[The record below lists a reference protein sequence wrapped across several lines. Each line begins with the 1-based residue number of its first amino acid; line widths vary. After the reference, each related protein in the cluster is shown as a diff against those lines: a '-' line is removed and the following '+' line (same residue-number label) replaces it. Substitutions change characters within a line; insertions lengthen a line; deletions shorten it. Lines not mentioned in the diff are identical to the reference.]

1 MSAPIDALTQT
12 TDAQPLPVLGRDVT
26 VPLVTGGEVTYAA
39 LDYAASAPAL
49 QRVWDDVAAYAP
61 YYGSVHRGAGYLS
74 QLSTDL
80 FENSRRAVAE
90 FLGCREDDQV
100 VFTRSTTDSLNL
112 LAAVL
117 PAGCEVFVFETEH
130 HASLLPW
137 RDARVSYLNAPRTP
151 GEAVATLERALAARD
166 LKGPALVC
174 VTGASNVTGE
184 LWPVR
189 ELAAV
194 AHAHGAR
201 VVLDAAQLAPHHP
214 VDIAELDVDWV
225 AFSGHKLYAPFGSG
239 VLAGRADWLRDS
251 EPYLAGGG
259 ASRKVARRSDGGVD
273 VEWHTTAA
281 RHEAGS
287 PNVIG
292 VYAIASACKA
302 LTEAGFDRLVA
313 RERELVARVREGL
326 AEVPEVRVLSL
337 FGDDAPRVG
346 VISFV
351 VDGWNSSHFAAALSA
366 EYGIGVRDG
375 LFCAHPLVRT
385 LLGGDAGDPG
395 SAARLTPVPARGRST
410 RSGSASGPVRRTST
424 SSGSPGPSGN
434 SSGTAPAGTTA
445 PRTAV
450 ASPTAADARRSGVEA
465 DRERRFQ
472 VVLGVGT
479 ERHVRVRGLDARD
492 LADAARDDVRQV
504 VVPGDPHH
512 GDQIVGAGDGEDLAD
527 AFQRRDG
534 LGDLGDPVDAGLD
547 EHDRGDHG

>member
-1 MSAPIDALTQT
+1 MSTRPFAAAPSTVAAAAPADADACCASQDACACTAAV
-12 TDAQPLPVLGRDVT
+12 TDGAPLPVLGTDVR
-26 VPLVTGGEVTYAA
+26 VPLVTGGEVGYAA

-49 QRVWDDVAAYAP
+49 RRVWEDVAAYAP

-80 FENSRRAVAE
+80 FETSRADVAR
-90 FLGCREDDQV
+90 FLGCRPDDEV

-117 PAGCEVFVFETEH
+117 PAGTQVFVFETEH
-130 HASLLPW
+130 HAALLPW
-137 RDARVSYLNAPRTP
+137 QQREGVRVTYLDAPRTP
-151 GEAVATLERALAARD
+151 DAAVRTLERALADRELD
-166 LKGPALVC
+166 GGPALVC

-189 ELAAV
+189 ELADA

-201 VVLDAAQLAPHHP
+201 IVLDAAQLAPHHP
-214 VDIAELDVDWV
+214 VDVAELDVDWI

-239 VLAGRADWLRDS
+239 VLAGRTDWLREA

-259 ASRKVARRSDGGVD
+259 ASRTVARGADGEVA
-273 VEWHTTAA
+273 VEWHTSAA

-292 VYAIASACKA
+292 VYAIASACRA
-302 LTEAGFDRLVA
+302 LTEAGFDALVA
-313 RERELVARVREGL
+313 REQRLIATVRAGL
-326 AEVPEVRVLSL
+326 AEVPQVRVLSL

-385 LLGGDAGDPG
+385 LLDSEPNEPG
-395 SAARLTPVPARGRST
+395 ECGAPEGAPGERSLNAI
-410 RSGSASGPVRRTST
+410 RVSFG
-424 SSGSPGPSGN
+424 
-434 SSGTAPAGTTA
+434 AGT
-445 PRTAV
+445 P
-450 ASPTAADARRSGVEA
+450 
-465 DRERRFQ
+465 
-472 VVLGVGT
+472 
-479 ERHVRVRGLDARD
+479 
-492 LADAARDDVRQV
+492 
-504 VVPGDPHH
+504 
-512 GDQIVGAGDGEDLAD
+512 
-527 AFQRRDG
+527 
-534 LGDLGDPVDAGLD
+534 D
-547 EHDRGDHG
+547 EHVERFVRAVRELVQQGAQWNYRTENGRCVPDRGVAAQAH

>member
-1 MSAPIDALTQT
+1 MSAYPNTAETAVADTAA
-12 TDAQPLPVLGRDVT
+12 DPSHCAPLPVLGRDVT

-80 FENSRRAVAE
+80 FENSRVQVHE
-90 FLGCREDDQV
+90 FLDCREGDQV
-100 VFTRSTTDSLNL
+100 VFTRSTTDSLGL
-112 LAAVL
+112 LAAAL

-137 RDARVSYLNAPRTP
+137 RGARVTYLNAPRTP
-151 GEAVATLERALAARD
+151 DEAVRTLESALAARD
-166 LKGPALVC
+166 PHGPALVC

-189 ELAAV
+189 ELAAA

-201 VVLDAAQLAPHHP
+201 IVLDAAQLAPHHP
-214 VDIAELDVDWV
+214 VSVRELGVDWV

-239 VLAGRADWLRDS
+239 VLAGRADWLREA

-259 ASRKVARRSDGGVD
+259 ASRTVARRADGGVD

-292 VYAIASACKA
+292 VYSIASACKA
-302 LTEAGFDRLVA
+302 LTEAGFEALVA
-313 RERELVARVREGL
+313 REQHLIAKVRAGL

-385 LLGGDAGDPG
+385 LLGSDPQDVG
-395 SAARLTPVPARGRST
+395 ECGAPEAVPGERSLNAI
-410 RSGSASGPVRRTST
+410 RVSFG
-424 SSGSPGPSGN
+424 
-434 SSGTAPAGTTA
+434 AGT
-445 PRTAV
+445 PDEHVERFVRAV
-450 ASPTAADARRSGVEA
+450 
-465 DRERRFQ
+465 REL
-472 VVLGVGT
+472 V
-479 ERHVRVRGLDARD
+479 
-492 LADAARDDVRQV
+492 
-504 VVPGDPHH
+504 
-512 GDQIVGAGDGEDLAD
+512 
-527 AFQRRDG
+527 RDG
-534 LGDLGDPVDAGLD
+534 AQWKYRTEDGRCVP
-547 EHDRGDHG
+547 DRG

>member
-1 MSAPIDALTQT
+1 MSVSAVA
-12 TDAQPLPVLGRDVT
+12 TDPAVCAPLPVLGRDVR
-26 VPLVTGGEVTYAA
+26 VPLVTGGEVDYAA

-80 FENSRRAVAE
+80 FENSRRTIAE
-90 FLGCREDDQV
+90 FLGCRADEQV

-117 PAGCEVFVFETEH
+117 PQDTRVFVFETEH

-137 RDARVSYLNAPRTP
+137 EQRADVTVTYLNAPRTP
-151 GEAVATLERALAARD
+151 AQAVATLEQALADREPSPSSR
-166 LKGPALVC
+166 LRSSRGYPNGPALVC

-189 ELAAV
+189 ELAAA

-201 VVLDAAQLAPHHP
+201 IVLDAAQLAPHHP
-214 VDIAELDVDWV
+214 VDLAELDVDWI
-225 AFSGHKLYAPFGSG
+225 AFSGHKLYAPFGAG
-239 VLAGRADWLRDS
+239 VLAGRADWLRDA

-259 ASRKVARRSDGGVD
+259 ASRKVSRRTDGGVD

-292 VYAIASACKA
+292 AYAIASACKA
-302 LTEAGFDRLVA
+302 LTEAGFDTLVA
-313 RERELVARVREGL
+313 REQELITRVREGL

-346 VISFV
+346 VLSFV

-385 LLGGDAGDPG
+385 LLGSDPQDPG
-395 SAARLTPVPARGRST
+395 ECGAPEAA
-410 RSGSASGPVRRTST
+410 
-424 SSGSPGPSGN
+424 PGELSLNAIRVSFG
-434 SSGTAPAGTTA
+434 AGT
-445 PRTAV
+445 P
-450 ASPTAADARRSGVEA
+450 
-465 DRERRFQ
+465 
-472 VVLGVGT
+472 
-479 ERHVRVRGLDARD
+479 
-492 LADAARDDVRQV
+492 
-504 VVPGDPHH
+504 
-512 GDQIVGAGDGEDLAD
+512 
-527 AFQRRDG
+527 
-534 LGDLGDPVDAGLD
+534 D
-547 EHDRGDHG
+547 EHVDRFLRAVKELVADGARWNYRTVDGRCVAVV

>member
-1 MSAPIDALTQT
+1 MSVLTAAADQSLCAPLS
-12 TDAQPLPVLGRDVT
+12 VLGRDVT

-80 FENSRRAVAE
+80 FENSRETVAR
-90 FLGCREDDQV
+90 FLGCRPDDQV

-112 LAAVL
+112 LAAVV
-117 PAGCEVFVFETEH
+117 PADCQVFVYETEH

-137 RDARVSYLNAPRTP
+137 RDARVTYLNAPRTP
-151 GEAVATLERALAARD
+151 AQAVETLERALADRD
-166 LKGPALVC
+166 PYGPALVC

-184 LWPVR
+184 LWPVK
-189 ELAAV
+189 ELAAA

-201 VVLDAAQLAPHHP
+201 IVLDAAQLAPHHP
-214 VDIAELDVDWV
+214 VDITDLDVDWV

-239 VLAGRADWLRDS
+239 VLAGRADWLRDA

-259 ASRKVARRSDGGVD
+259 ASRKVARRADGGVD
-273 VEWHTTAA
+273 VEWHTTSA

-292 VYAIASACKA
+292 VYSIASACKA
-302 LTEAGFDRLVA
+302 LTEAGFDDLVA
-313 RERELVARVREGL
+313 REQHLVAAVRAGL
-326 AEVPEVRVLSL
+326 AEVPEVTVLSL

-351 VDGWNSSHFAAALSA
+351 VEGWNSSHFAAALSA

-385 LLGGDAGDPG
+385 LLGSDPQEVG
-395 SAARLTPVPARGRST
+395 ECGAPEAAPGERSLNAI
-410 RSGSASGPVRRTST
+410 RVSFG
-424 SSGSPGPSGN
+424 
-434 SSGTAPAGTTA
+434 AGT
-445 PRTAV
+445 P
-450 ASPTAADARRSGVEA
+450 
-465 DRERRFQ
+465 
-472 VVLGVGT
+472 
-479 ERHVRVRGLDARD
+479 
-492 LADAARDDVRQV
+492 
-504 VVPGDPHH
+504 
-512 GDQIVGAGDGEDLAD
+512 
-527 AFQRRDG
+527 
-534 LGDLGDPVDAGLD
+534 D
-547 EHDRGDHG
+547 EHIERFVRAVKELVGQGARWTYRTEGGRCVPDRG

>member
-1 MSAPIDALTQT
+1 MNTACATTAAAAPLA
-12 TDAQPLPVLGRDVT
+12 AQPLAAAPLAVLGRDVT
-26 VPLVTGGEVTYAA
+26 VPLVTGGEVSYAA

-80 FENSRRAVAE
+80 FEQSRVTVAE
-90 FLGCREDDQV
+90 FLDCRPGDQV

-117 PAGCEVFVFETEH
+117 PAGCQVFVFETEH

-137 RDARVSYLNAPRTP
+137 TNARVTYLNAPRTP
-151 GEAVATLERALAARD
+151 AEAVATLERALAGRD
-166 LKGPALVC
+166 PHGPALVC

-184 LWPVR
+184 LWPVK
-189 ELAAV
+189 ELAAA

-201 VVLDAAQLAPHHP
+201 IVLDAAQLAPHHP
-214 VDIAELDVDWV
+214 VSVRELDVDWV

-239 VLAGRADWLRDS
+239 VLAGRADWLQEA

-259 ASRKVARRSDGGVD
+259 ASRKVARREDGGVE

-292 VYAIASACKA
+292 VYSIASACRA
-302 LTEAGFDRLVA
+302 LTEAGFENLVE
-313 RERELVARVREGL
+313 RERHLIAKVREGL
-326 AEVPEVRVLSL
+326 AEVPAVRVLSL

-385 LLGGDAGDPG
+385 LLGSEPQAQGECGAPEAAPGERSLNAIRVSFGAG
-395 SAARLTPVPARGRST
+395 TPDEHVERFVRAVGELVADGAKWQYRTEEGRCVPA
-410 RSGSASGPVRRTST
+410 V
-424 SSGSPGPSGN
+424 
-434 SSGTAPAGTTA
+434 
-445 PRTAV
+445 
-450 ASPTAADARRSGVEA
+450 
-465 DRERRFQ
+465 
-472 VVLGVGT
+472 
-479 ERHVRVRGLDARD
+479 
-492 LADAARDDVRQV
+492 
-504 VVPGDPHH
+504 
-512 GDQIVGAGDGEDLAD
+512 
-527 AFQRRDG
+527 
-534 LGDLGDPVDAGLD
+534 
-547 EHDRGDHG
+547 

>member
-1 MSAPIDALTQT
+1 MSVFTAAADQSLCA
-12 TDAQPLPVLGRDVT
+12 PLPVLGEDVL
-26 VPLVTGGEVTYAA
+26 VPLVTGGEVGYAA

-49 QRVWDDVAAYAP
+49 KRVWDDVAAYAP

-80 FENSRRAVAE
+80 FESSRATVAE
-90 FLGCREDDQV
+90 FLGCRPEDQV

-112 LAAVL
+112 LAAAL
-117 PAGCEVFVFETEH
+117 PADCQVFVFETEH

-137 RDARVSYLNAPRTP
+137 RDARVTYLNAPRTP
-151 GEAVATLERALAARD
+151 AEAVATLEAALAGREPH
-166 LKGPALVC
+166 GPALVC

-189 ELAAV
+189 ELAAA

-201 VVLDAAQLAPHHP
+201 IVLDAAQLAPHHP
-214 VDIAELDVDWV
+214 VDITELDVDWV

-239 VLAGRADWLRDS
+239 VLAGRADWLREA

-259 ASRKVARRSDGGVD
+259 ASRKVARRTDGGVD

-292 VYAIASACKA
+292 VYSIASACKA

-313 RERELVARVREGL
+313 REQHLVGEVLTGL
-326 AEVPEVRVLSL
+326 AEVPEVKVLSL
-337 FGDDAPRVG
+337 FGDDTPRVG

-351 VDGWNSSHFAAALSA
+351 VEGWNSSHFAAALSA

-385 LLGGDAGDPG
+385 LLGSDPG
-395 SAARLTPVPARGRST
+395 EAGECGAPEAEPGERSLNAI
-410 RSGSASGPVRRTST
+410 RVSFG
-424 SSGSPGPSGN
+424 
-434 SSGTAPAGTTA
+434 AGT
-445 PRTAV
+445 P
-450 ASPTAADARRSGVEA
+450 
-465 DRERRFQ
+465 
-472 VVLGVGT
+472 
-479 ERHVRVRGLDARD
+479 
-492 LADAARDDVRQV
+492 
-504 VVPGDPHH
+504 
-512 GDQIVGAGDGEDLAD
+512 
-527 AFQRRDG
+527 
-534 LGDLGDPVDAGLD
+534 D
-547 EHDRGDHG
+547 EHVERFLRAVRELVSDGARWKYRTEDGRCVPDRGAAAQV

>member
-1 MSAPIDALTQT
+1 MSVSAVAVDASVCAPLA
-12 TDAQPLPVLGRDVT
+12 VLGRDVT

-80 FENSRRAVAE
+80 FENSRTTVAD
-90 FLGCREDDQV
+90 FLGCREGDQV

-112 LAAVL
+112 LAAAL

-137 RDARVSYLNAPRTP
+137 RDARVTYLDAPRTP
-151 GEAVATLERALAARD
+151 DEAVHTLERALADREPY
-166 LKGPALVC
+166 GPALVC

-184 LWPVR
+184 IWPVR
-189 ELAAV
+189 ELAAA

-201 VVLDAAQLAPHHP
+201 IVLDAAQLAPHHP
-214 VDIAELDVDWV
+214 VSIDELDVDWV

-239 VLAGRADWLRDS
+239 VLAGRSDWLRAA

-259 ASRKVARRSDGGVD
+259 ASRKVARRPKEAGGGVD
-273 VEWHTTAA
+273 VEWHDSAA

-292 VYAIASACKA
+292 VYSIASACKA
-302 LTEAGFDRLVA
+302 LTEAGFDELVA
-313 RERELVARVREGL
+313 REQYLIAKVREGL
-326 AEVPEVRVLSL
+326 AEVPQVRVLSL

-385 LLGGDAGDPG
+385 LLGGEPDEPG
-395 SAARLTPVPARGRST
+395 ECGAPEAA
-410 RSGSASGPVRRTST
+410 
-424 SSGSPGPSGN
+424 PGEKSLNAIRVSFG
-434 SSGTAPAGTTA
+434 AGT
-445 PRTAV
+445 P
-450 ASPTAADARRSGVEA
+450 
-465 DRERRFQ
+465 
-472 VVLGVGT
+472 
-479 ERHVRVRGLDARD
+479 
-492 LADAARDDVRQV
+492 
-504 VVPGDPHH
+504 
-512 GDQIVGAGDGEDLAD
+512 
-527 AFQRRDG
+527 
-534 LGDLGDPVDAGLD
+534 D
-547 EHDRGDHG
+547 EHVERFVRAVKELVADGARWNYRTEDGRCVPDTGAAA

>member
-1 MSAPIDALTQT
+1 MDFACLLREFVMSVPTAAL
-12 TDAQPLPVLGRDVT
+12 DSSVCAPLPVLGQNVT

-80 FENSRRAVAE
+80 FESSRRTVAE
-90 FLGCREDDQV
+90 FLGCRADDQV

-112 LAAVL
+112 LAAAI
-117 PAGCEVFVFETEH
+117 PADCQVFVYETEH

-137 RDARVSYLNAPRTP
+137 RDAQVTYLNAPRTP
-151 GEAVATLERALAARD
+151 AQAVETLERALADRD
-166 LKGPALVC
+166 PYGPALVC

-189 ELAAV
+189 ELAAA

-201 VVLDAAQLAPHHP
+201 IVLDAAQLAPHHP

-239 VLAGRADWLRDS
+239 VLAGRADWLQAA

-259 ASRKVARRSDGGVD
+259 ASRKVARRADGGVD
-273 VEWHTTAA
+273 VDWHTTAA

-292 VYAIASACKA
+292 VYSIASACKA
-302 LTEAGFDRLVA
+302 LTEAGFEGLVA
-313 RERELVARVREGL
+313 REQELVGRVREGL

-351 VDGWNSSHFAAALSA
+351 VRGWNSSHFAAALSA

-385 LLGGDAGDPG
+385 LLGSDPQDPG
-395 SAARLTPVPARGRST
+395 ECGAPEAEPGERSLNAI
-410 RSGSASGPVRRTST
+410 RVSFG
-424 SSGSPGPSGN
+424 
-434 SSGTAPAGTTA
+434 AGTPDEHIDRFLRA
-445 PRTAV
+445 VSELVREGARWNYRTEDGRCV
-450 ASPTAADARRSGVEA
+450 P
-465 DRERRFQ
+465 DRGE
-472 VVLGVGT
+472 
-479 ERHVRVRGLDARD
+479 
-492 LADAARDDVRQV
+492 AARD
-504 VVPGDPHH
+504 
-512 GDQIVGAGDGEDLAD
+512 
-527 AFQRRDG
+527 RDTF
-534 LGDLGDPVDAGLD
+534 
-547 EHDRGDHG
+547 

>member
-1 MSAPIDALTQT
+1 MSVLTAA
-12 TDAQPLPVLGRDVT
+12 TDQSICAPLPVLGKDVT

-80 FENSRRAVAE
+80 FESSRETVAE
-90 FLGCREDDQV
+90 FLGCRAGDQV

-112 LAAVL
+112 LAAAL
-117 PAGCEVFVFETEH
+117 PADCQVFVFETEH

-137 RDARVSYLNAPRTP
+137 RDARVTYLNAPRTP
-151 GEAVATLERALAARD
+151 ARAVETLERALAGRD
-166 LKGPALVC
+166 PHGPALVC

-184 LWPVR
+184 LWPVK
-189 ELAAV
+189 ELAAA

-201 VVLDAAQLAPHHP
+201 IVLDAAQLAPHHP

-239 VLAGRADWLRDS
+239 VLAGRSDWLTDA

-259 ASRKVARRSDGGVD
+259 ASRQVARRADGGVD

-292 VYAIASACKA
+292 VYSIASACKA
-302 LTEAGFDRLVA
+302 LTEAGFDSLVA
-313 RERELVARVREGL
+313 REQRLVAEVRAGL
-326 AEVPEVRVLSL
+326 AEVPAVKVLSL

-351 VDGWNSSHFAAALSA
+351 VEGWNSSHFAAALSA

-385 LLGGDAGDPG
+385 LLGSDPQAVGECGAPEAEPGQKSLNAIRVSFGAG
-395 SAARLTPVPARGRST
+395 TPDEHVERFLRAVKELVSEGAQWKYRTEGGRCVPDR
-410 RSGSASGPVRRTST
+410 
-424 SSGSPGPSGN
+424 
-434 SSGTAPAGTTA
+434 GTAT
-445 PRTAV
+445 
-450 ASPTAADARRSGVEA
+450 
-465 DRERRFQ
+465 Q
-472 VVLGVGT
+472 V
-479 ERHVRVRGLDARD
+479 
-492 LADAARDDVRQV
+492 
-504 VVPGDPHH
+504 
-512 GDQIVGAGDGEDLAD
+512 
-527 AFQRRDG
+527 
-534 LGDLGDPVDAGLD
+534 
-547 EHDRGDHG
+547 

>member
-1 MSAPIDALTQT
+1 MSVPTAALESSIC
-12 TDAQPLPVLGRDVT
+12 APLPVLGQNVT
-26 VPLVTGGEVTYAA
+26 VPLVTGGEVVYAA

-80 FENSRRAVAE
+80 FENSRRTVAE
-90 FLGCREDDQV
+90 FLGCRADDQV

-112 LAAVL
+112 LAAAI
-117 PAGCEVFVFETEH
+117 PADCQVFVYETEH

-137 RDARVSYLNAPRTP
+137 RDAQVTYLNAPRTP
-151 GEAVATLERALAARD
+151 AQAVESLERALADRD
-166 LKGPALVC
+166 PYGPALVC

-184 LWPVR
+184 LWPVK
-189 ELAAV
+189 ELAAA

-201 VVLDAAQLAPHHP
+201 IVLDAAQLAPHHP

-239 VLAGRADWLRDS
+239 VLAGRADWLQAA

-259 ASRKVARRSDGGVD
+259 ASRKVARRADGGVD
-273 VEWHTTAA
+273 VDWHTTAA

-292 VYAIASACKA
+292 VYSIASACKA
-302 LTEAGFDRLVA
+302 LTEAGFEGLVA
-313 RERELVARVREGL
+313 REQELVGRVREGL

-351 VDGWNSSHFAAALSA
+351 VRGWNSSHFAAALSA

-385 LLGGDAGDPG
+385 LLGSDPQDPG
-395 SAARLTPVPARGRST
+395 ECGAPEAEPGERSLNAIRVSFGAGTPDEHIDRFLRAVSELVREGARWNYRTEDGRCVPDRGAAAR
-410 RSGSASGPVRRTST
+410 
-424 SSGSPGPSGN
+424 
-434 SSGTAPAGTTA
+434 
-445 PRTAV
+445 
-450 ASPTAADARRSGVEA
+450 
-465 DRERRFQ
+465 
-472 VVLGVGT
+472 
-479 ERHVRVRGLDARD
+479 
-492 LADAARDDVRQV
+492 
-504 VVPGDPHH
+504 
-512 GDQIVGAGDGEDLAD
+512 I
-527 AFQRRDG
+527 
-534 LGDLGDPVDAGLD
+534 
-547 EHDRGDHG
+547 

>member
-1 MSAPIDALTQT
+1 MSVPTAALESSIC
-12 TDAQPLPVLGRDVT
+12 APLPVLGQNVT

-80 FENSRRAVAE
+80 FENSRRTVAE
-90 FLGCREDDQV
+90 FLGCRADDQV

-112 LAAVL
+112 LAAAI
-117 PAGCEVFVFETEH
+117 PADCQVFVYETEH

-137 RDARVSYLNAPRTP
+137 RDARVTYLNAPRTP
-151 GEAVATLERALAARD
+151 AQAVESLERALADRD
-166 LKGPALVC
+166 PYGPALVC

-184 LWPVR
+184 LWPVK
-189 ELAAV
+189 ELAAA

-201 VVLDAAQLAPHHP
+201 IVLDAAQLAPHHP

-239 VLAGRADWLRDS
+239 VLAGRADWLRAA

-259 ASRKVARRSDGGVD
+259 ASRKVARRADGGVD
-273 VEWHTTAA
+273 VDWHTTAA

-292 VYAIASACKA
+292 VYSIASACKA
-302 LTEAGFDRLVA
+302 LTEAGFEGLVA
-313 RERELVARVREGL
+313 REQELVGRVREGL
-326 AEVPEVRVLSL
+326 AEVPEVQVLSL

-351 VDGWNSSHFAAALSA
+351 VRGWNSSHFAAALSA

-385 LLGGDAGDPG
+385 LLGSDPQDPG
-395 SAARLTPVPARGRST
+395 ECGAPDAVPGERSLNAI
-410 RSGSASGPVRRTST
+410 RVSFG
-424 SSGSPGPSGN
+424 
-434 SSGTAPAGTTA
+434 AGT
-445 PRTAV
+445 P
-450 ASPTAADARRSGVEA
+450 
-465 DRERRFQ
+465 
-472 VVLGVGT
+472 
-479 ERHVRVRGLDARD
+479 
-492 LADAARDDVRQV
+492 
-504 VVPGDPHH
+504 
-512 GDQIVGAGDGEDLAD
+512 
-527 AFQRRDG
+527 
-534 LGDLGDPVDAGLD
+534 D
-547 EHDRGDHG
+547 EHIDRFLRAVSELVREGARWNYRTEDGRCVPDRGEAAQVPDTF

>member
-1 MSAPIDALTQT
+1 MSVSSAALNTSESAAAAASADA
-12 TDAQPLPVLGRDVT
+12 DCAPLPVLGKDVT

-80 FENSRRAVAE
+80 FENSRATVAE
-90 FLGCREDDQV
+90 FLGCRPGDQV
-100 VFTRSTTDSLNL
+100 IFTRSTTDSLNL
-112 LAAVL
+112 LAAVI
-117 PAGCEVFVFETEH
+117 PADCEVFVYETEH

-137 RDARVSYLNAPRTP
+137 RDAKVTYLNAPRTP
-151 GEAVATLERALAARD
+151 EQAVETLEHALADRD
-166 LKGPALVC
+166 PYGPALVC

-184 LWPVR
+184 LWPVK
-189 ELAAV
+189 ELAAA

-201 VVLDAAQLAPHHP
+201 IVLDAAQLAPHHP
-214 VDIAELDVDWV
+214 VDIAGLDVDWV

-239 VLAGRADWLRDS
+239 VLAGRADWLQDS

-259 ASRKVARRSDGGVD
+259 ASKKVARRADGGVD

-292 VYAIASACKA
+292 VYSIASACKA
-302 LTEAGFDRLVA
+302 LTEAGFDKLVA
-313 RERELVARVREGL
+313 REQRLVARVRAGL
-326 AEVPEVRVLSL
+326 AEVPQVKVLSL

-351 VDGWNSSHFAAALSA
+351 VEGWNSSHFAAALSA

-385 LLGGDAGDPG
+385 LLGSDPQDPG
-395 SAARLTPVPARGRST
+395 ECGAPEAEPGERSLNAIRVSFGAGTPDEHVDRFVRAVSELVSEGAQWKYRTEGGRCVPDR
-410 RSGSASGPVRRTST
+410 
-424 SSGSPGPSGN
+424 
-434 SSGTAPAGTTA
+434 GTA
-445 PRTAV
+445 
-450 ASPTAADARRSGVEA
+450 
-465 DRERRFQ
+465 
-472 VVLGVGT
+472 
-479 ERHVRVRGLDARD
+479 
-492 LADAARDDVRQV
+492 
-504 VVPGDPHH
+504 
-512 GDQIVGAGDGEDLAD
+512 QI
-527 AFQRRDG
+527 
-534 LGDLGDPVDAGLD
+534 
-547 EHDRGDHG
+547 

>member
-1 MSAPIDALTQT
+1 MSVRPETTLATADSADADPACT
-12 TDAQPLPVLGRDVT
+12 AVAPLPVLGRDVC
-26 VPLVTGGEVTYAA
+26 VPLVTGGEVGYAA

-80 FENSRRAVAE
+80 FENSRQTVAE
-90 FLGCREDDQV
+90 FLGCRETDQV

-112 LAAVL
+112 LAGVL
-117 PAGCEVFVFETEH
+117 PAHTRVFVFETEH

-137 RDARVSYLNAPRTP
+137 EQRADVEVTYLNAPRTP
-151 GEAVATLERALAARD
+151 QQAVDTLEKALAEREPY
-166 LKGPALVC
+166 GPALVC

-189 ELAAV
+189 ELAAA

-201 VVLDAAQLAPHHP
+201 IVLDAAQLAPHHP
-214 VDIAELDVDWV
+214 VDIADLDVDWV

-239 VLAGRADWLRDS
+239 VLAGRADWLQDA

-259 ASRKVARRSDGGVD
+259 ASRKVARREDGGVQ

-292 VYAIASACKA
+292 VYSIASACKA
-302 LTEAGFDRLVA
+302 LTEAGFDNLVA
-313 RERELVARVREGL
+313 REQELIAKVRAGL
-326 AEVPEVRVLSL
+326 VEVPEVKVLSL

-346 VISFV
+346 VLSFV
-351 VDGWNSSHFAAALSA
+351 VEGWNSSHFAAALSA

-385 LLGGDAGDPG
+385 LLGSDPQDPG
-395 SAARLTPVPARGRST
+395 ECGAPDARPGERSLNAIRVSFGAGTPDEHVERFVTAVT
-410 RSGSASGPVRRTST
+410 ELVRSGAKWSYRTEE
-424 SSGSPGPSGN
+424 G
-434 SSGTAPAGTTA
+434 
-445 PRTAV
+445 RC
-450 ASPTAADARRSGVEA
+450 
-465 DRERRFQ
+465 
-472 VVLGVGT
+472 
-479 ERHVRVRGLDARD
+479 
-492 LADAARDDVRQV
+492 
-504 VVPGDPHH
+504 VP
-512 GDQIVGAGDGEDLAD
+512 
-527 AFQRRDG
+527 
-534 LGDLGDPVDAGLD
+534 
-547 EHDRGDHG
+547 DRG

>member
-1 MSAPIDALTQT
+1 MSVSAVA
-12 TDAQPLPVLGRDVT
+12 TDAAVCAPLPVLGRDVT
-26 VPLVTGGEVTYAA
+26 VPLVTGGEVSYAA

-80 FENSRRAVAE
+80 FENSRVAVAE

-112 LAAVL
+112 LAAAL
-117 PAGCEVFVFETEH
+117 PADCQVFVFETEH

-137 RDARVSYLNAPRTP
+137 RDARVTYLNAPRTP
-151 GEAVATLERALAARD
+151 DEAVQTLERALADRD
-166 LKGPALVC
+166 PYGPALVC

-189 ELAAV
+189 ELAAA

-201 VVLDAAQLAPHHP
+201 IVLDAAQLAPHHP
-214 VDIAELDVDWV
+214 VSIGELDVDWV

-239 VLAGRADWLRDS
+239 VLAGRSDWLREA

-259 ASRKVARRSDGGVD
+259 ASRKVARRADGGVD
-273 VEWHTTAA
+273 VEWHDTAA

-292 VYAIASACKA
+292 VYSIAAACKA
-302 LTEAGFDRLVA
+302 LTEAGFDQLVA
-313 RERELVARVREGL
+313 REQYLIAKVREGL
-326 AEVPEVRVLSL
+326 AEVPAVRVLSL

-385 LLGGDAGDPG
+385 LLGSEPDEPGECGAPEAAPGEKSLNAIRVSFGAGTPDEHVERFVRAVKELVSDGARWNYRTEDGRCVPDT
-395 SAARLTPVPARGRST
+395 SAAV
-410 RSGSASGPVRRTST
+410 
-424 SSGSPGPSGN
+424 
-434 SSGTAPAGTTA
+434 
-445 PRTAV
+445 
-450 ASPTAADARRSGVEA
+450 
-465 DRERRFQ
+465 
-472 VVLGVGT
+472 
-479 ERHVRVRGLDARD
+479 
-492 LADAARDDVRQV
+492 
-504 VVPGDPHH
+504 
-512 GDQIVGAGDGEDLAD
+512 
-527 AFQRRDG
+527 
-534 LGDLGDPVDAGLD
+534 
-547 EHDRGDHG
+547 

>member
-1 MSAPIDALTQT
+1 MSVRPSALATASASASA
-12 TDAQPLPVLGRDVT
+12 DSSVAACEPLPVLGGDVL

-49 QRVWDDVAAYAP
+49 RRVWDDIAAYAP

-80 FENSRRAVAE
+80 FENSRKDVAA

-112 LAAVL
+112 LAAVA
-117 PAGCEVFVFETEH
+117 PRGTEVFVFETEH

-137 RDARVSYLNAPRTP
+137 EQRADLTVRYLSAPRSP
-151 GEAVATLERALAARD
+151 RQAVETLERALAGRAG
-166 LKGPALVC
+166 GPALVC

-189 ELAAV
+189 ELAAA

-201 VVLDAAQLAPHHP
+201 IVLDAAQLAPHHP
-214 VDIAELDVDWV
+214 VDIAEADVDWV
-225 AFSGHKLYAPFGSG
+225 AFSGHKLYAPFGAG
-239 VLAGRADWLRDS
+239 VLAGRADWLR
-251 EPYLAGGG
+251 EARPYLAGGG
-259 ASRKVARRSDGGVD
+259 ASRKVARRDDGGVD

-302 LTEAGFDRLVA
+302 LTEAGFEGLVA
-313 RERELVARVREGL
+313 RERQLIEKVRAGL

-346 VISFV
+346 VLSFV
-351 VDGWNSSHFAAALSA
+351 VEGWNSSHFAAALSA

-385 LLGGDAGDPG
+385 LLDSEPDEPG
-395 SAARLTPVPARGRST
+395 ECGAPEAA
-410 RSGSASGPVRRTST
+410 
-424 SSGSPGPSGN
+424 PGERALNAIRVSFG
-434 SSGTAPAGTTA
+434 AGT
-445 PRTAV
+445 P
-450 ASPTAADARRSGVEA
+450 DEHVE
-465 DRERRFQ
+465 RF
-472 VVLGVGT
+472 
-479 ERHVRVRGLDARD
+479 
-492 LADAARDDVRQV
+492 
-504 VVPGDPHH
+504 
-512 GDQIVGAGDGEDLAD
+512 VGAVKELV
-527 AFQRRDG
+527 RDG
-534 LGDLGDPVDAGLD
+534 ARWSYRTEDGRCVP
-547 EHDRGDHG
+547 DRG

>member
-1 MSAPIDALTQT
+1 MSVFTAASDQSVCS
-12 TDAQPLPVLGRDVT
+12 PLPVLGRDVT

-80 FENSRRAVAE
+80 FENARRTIAE
-90 FLGCREDDQV
+90 FLDCRPDDQV
-100 VFTRSTTDSLNL
+100 IFTRSTTDSLNL
-112 LAAVL
+112 LARAL
-117 PAGCEVFVFETEH
+117 PAGCQVFVFETEH

-137 RDARVSYLNAPRTP
+137 QDAQVTYLDAPRTP
-151 GEAVATLERALAARD
+151 EQAVATLERALADRTVSVEGGH
-166 LKGPALVC
+166 GPALVC

-189 ELAAV
+189 ELAAA

-201 VVLDAAQLAPHHP
+201 IVLDAAQLAPHHP
-214 VDIAELDVDWV
+214 VSVRDLDVDWV

-239 VLAGRADWLRDS
+239 VLAGRADWLRAA

-259 ASRKVARRSDGGVD
+259 ASRTVSRRQDGGVD
-273 VEWHTTAA
+273 VEWHESAA

-292 VYAIASACKA
+292 AYSIASACKA
-302 LTEAGFDRLVA
+302 LTEAGWDTLVA
-313 RERELVARVREGL
+313 RERHLIARVRAGL
-326 AEVPEVRVLSL
+326 AEVPQVKVLSL

-351 VDGWNSSHFAAALSA
+351 VEGWNSSHFAAALSA

-385 LLGGDAGDPG
+385 LLGTDPQTQGECGAPEAQPGEKSLNAIRVSFGAG
-395 SAARLTPVPARGRST
+395 TPDEHVDRFVTAVRELVTEGAKWTYRTEDGRCVPA
-410 RSGSASGPVRRTST
+410 V
-424 SSGSPGPSGN
+424 
-434 SSGTAPAGTTA
+434 
-445 PRTAV
+445 
-450 ASPTAADARRSGVEA
+450 
-465 DRERRFQ
+465 
-472 VVLGVGT
+472 
-479 ERHVRVRGLDARD
+479 
-492 LADAARDDVRQV
+492 
-504 VVPGDPHH
+504 
-512 GDQIVGAGDGEDLAD
+512 
-527 AFQRRDG
+527 
-534 LGDLGDPVDAGLD
+534 
-547 EHDRGDHG
+547 

>member
-1 MSAPIDALTQT
+1 MSVLTAASART
-12 TDAQPLPVLGRDVT
+12 ICAQLPVLGRYVT

-80 FENSRRAVAE
+80 FENARKTVTE
-90 FLGCREDDQV
+90 FLDCRDDDQL

-112 LAAVL
+112 LAAAL
-117 PAGCEVFVFETEH
+117 PAGCQVFVFETEH

-137 RDARVSYLNAPRTP
+137 QDARVTYLDAPRSP
-151 GEAVATLERALAARD
+151 RQAVETLEKALADRD
-166 LKGPALVC
+166 SRGPALVC

-189 ELAAV
+189 ELAAA

-201 VVLDAAQLAPHHP
+201 IVLDAAQLAPHHP
-214 VDIAELDVDWV
+214 VSVRDLDVDWV

-239 VLAGRADWLRDS
+239 VLAGRADWLQAAD
-251 EPYLAGGG
+251 PYLAGGG
-259 ASRKVARRSDGGVD
+259 ASRKVTRREDGGVD
-273 VEWHTTAA
+273 VEWHDSAA

-292 VYAIASACKA
+292 AYSIASACKA
-302 LTEAGFDRLVA
+302 LTEAGFDTLVA
-313 RERELVARVREGL
+313 REQHLIEKVRQGL

-351 VDGWNSSHFAAALSA
+351 VEGWNSSHFAAALSA

-385 LLGGDAGDPG
+385 LLGGDPQSQGECGAPEAAPGEKSLNAIRVSFGAG
-395 SAARLTPVPARGRST
+395 TPDEHVERFVNAVKELVADGAKWTYRTEDGRCVPA
-410 RSGSASGPVRRTST
+410 V
-424 SSGSPGPSGN
+424 
-434 SSGTAPAGTTA
+434 
-445 PRTAV
+445 
-450 ASPTAADARRSGVEA
+450 
-465 DRERRFQ
+465 
-472 VVLGVGT
+472 
-479 ERHVRVRGLDARD
+479 
-492 LADAARDDVRQV
+492 
-504 VVPGDPHH
+504 
-512 GDQIVGAGDGEDLAD
+512 
-527 AFQRRDG
+527 
-534 LGDLGDPVDAGLD
+534 
-547 EHDRGDHG
+547 

>member
-1 MSAPIDALTQT
+1 MSATAVTPVTTVTPVSATSADAP
-12 TDAQPLPVLGRDVT
+12 APAPLPVLGRDVT

-80 FENSRRAVAE
+80 FENARRTVGE
-90 FLGCREDDQV
+90 FLDCRADDQV

-112 LAAVL
+112 LAAAL

-137 RDARVSYLNAPRTP
+137 RDARVTYLDAPRTP
-151 GEAVATLERALAARD
+151 GDAVDTLERALAARD
-166 LKGPALVC
+166 PHAPALVC

-189 ELAAV
+189 ELAAA

-214 VDIAELDVDWV
+214 VSVQDLDVDWV

-239 VLAGRADWLRDS
+239 VLAGRADWLTAA

-259 ASRKVARRSDGGVD
+259 ASRRVTRRADGGVD
-273 VEWHTTAA
+273 VEWHEGAA

-292 VYAIASACKA
+292 AHAVASACKA
-302 LTEAGFDRLVA
+302 LTEAGWDTLVA
-313 RERELVARVREGL
+313 REIHLIDRVRAGL
-326 AEVPEVRVLSL
+326 ADVPEVRILSL
-337 FGDDAPRVG
+337 FGDAAPRVG
-346 VISFV
+346 VLSFV
-351 VDGWNSSHFAAALSA
+351 VEGWNSSHFAAALSA

-385 LLGGDAGDPG
+385 LLGGDPESQGECGAPEAAPGEKSLNAIRVSFGAG
-395 SAARLTPVPARGRST
+395 TPDEHVDRFVLAVRELVREGAKWEYRTRDGRCVPA
-410 RSGSASGPVRRTST
+410 V
-424 SSGSPGPSGN
+424 
-434 SSGTAPAGTTA
+434 
-445 PRTAV
+445 
-450 ASPTAADARRSGVEA
+450 
-465 DRERRFQ
+465 
-472 VVLGVGT
+472 
-479 ERHVRVRGLDARD
+479 
-492 LADAARDDVRQV
+492 
-504 VVPGDPHH
+504 
-512 GDQIVGAGDGEDLAD
+512 
-527 AFQRRDG
+527 
-534 LGDLGDPVDAGLD
+534 
-547 EHDRGDHG
+547 

>member
-1 MSAPIDALTQT
+1 MSVSTAASVQGVC
-12 TDAQPLPVLGRDVT
+12 APLPVLGADVT
-26 VPLVTGGEVTYAA
+26 VPLVTGGEVAYAA

-80 FENSRRAVAE
+80 FENARRTVAE

-112 LAAVL
+112 LAAAL
-117 PAGCEVFVFETEH
+117 PVGCEVFVFETEH

-137 RDARVSYLNAPRTP
+137 RDARVTYLDAPRTP
-151 GEAVATLERALAARD
+151 GEAVRTLEHALADREPH
-166 LKGPALVC
+166 GPALVC

-189 ELAAV
+189 ELAAA

-201 VVLDAAQLAPHHP
+201 IVLDAAQLAPHHP
-214 VDIAELDVDWV
+214 VNVRDLDVDWV
-225 AFSGHKLYAPFGSG
+225 AFSGHKLYAPFGTG
-239 VLAGRADWLRDS
+239 VLAGRADWLRAAG
-251 EPYLAGGG
+251 PYLAGGG
-259 ASRKVARRSDGGVD
+259 ASRSVTRREDGGVD
-273 VEWHTTAA
+273 VEWHDSAA

-292 VYAIASACKA
+292 AYAVASACKA
-302 LTEAGFDRLVA
+302 LTEAGFDSLVA
-313 RERELVARVREGL
+313 RERHLIEKVRTGL

-351 VDGWNSSHFAAALSA
+351 VEGWNSSHFAAALSA

-385 LLGGDAGDPG
+385 LLGGDPQTQGECGAPEAAPG
-395 SAARLTPVPARGRST
+395 EKSLNAIRVSFG
-410 RSGSASGPVRRTST
+410 
-424 SSGSPGPSGN
+424 
-434 SSGTAPAGTTA
+434 AGT
-445 PRTAV
+445 PDEHVERFVTAV
-450 ASPTAADARRSGVEA
+450 KELVTDGARWNYR
-465 DRERRFQ
+465 
-472 VVLGVGT
+472 T
-479 ERHVRVRGLDARD
+479 ENGRC
-492 LADAARDDVRQV
+492 
-504 VVPGDPHH
+504 VPDTS
-512 GDQIVGAGDGEDLAD
+512 A
-527 AFQRRDG
+527 
-534 LGDLGDPVDAGLD
+534 
-547 EHDRGDHG
+547 

>member
-1 MSAPIDALTQT
+1 MSARPAATASASASVSASSASADSSVA
-12 TDAQPLPVLGRDVT
+12 ACAPLPVLGSDVL

-49 QRVWDDVAAYAP
+49 RRVWDDIAAYAP

-80 FENSRRAVAE
+80 FENSRKDVAA

-112 LAAVL
+112 LAAVA
-117 PAGCEVFVFETEH
+117 PRGTEVFVFETEH

-137 RDARVSYLNAPRTP
+137 EQREDVTVRYLSAPRSP
-151 GEAVATLERALAARD
+151 RQAVETLEKALAGRAE
-166 LKGPALVC
+166 GPALVC

-189 ELAAV
+189 ELAAA

-201 VVLDAAQLAPHHP
+201 IVLDAAQLAPHHP
-214 VDIAELDVDWV
+214 VDIAEADVDWV
-225 AFSGHKLYAPFGSG
+225 AFSGHKLYAPFGAG
-239 VLAGRADWLRDS
+239 VLAGRADWLRAAR
-251 EPYLAGGG
+251 PYLAGGG
-259 ASRKVARRSDGGVD
+259 ASRKVTRRDDGGVD

-292 VYAIASACKA
+292 VYAIASACRA
-302 LTEAGFDRLVA
+302 LAEAGFEGLVA
-313 RERELVARVREGL
+313 RERELIEKVRAGL

-346 VISFV
+346 VLSFV
-351 VDGWNSSHFAAALSA
+351 VEGWNSSHFAAALSA

-385 LLGGDAGDPG
+385 LLDSEPDEPG
-395 SAARLTPVPARGRST
+395 ECGAPEAAPGERSLNAI
-410 RSGSASGPVRRTST
+410 RVSFG
-424 SSGSPGPSGN
+424 
-434 SSGTAPAGTTA
+434 AGT
-445 PRTAV
+445 P
-450 ASPTAADARRSGVEA
+450 DEHVE
-465 DRERRFQ
+465 RF
-472 VVLGVGT
+472 
-479 ERHVRVRGLDARD
+479 
-492 LADAARDDVRQV
+492 
-504 VVPGDPHH
+504 
-512 GDQIVGAGDGEDLAD
+512 VGAVKELVREGARWSYRTEDG
-527 AFQRRDG
+527 RCV
-534 LGDLGDPVDAGLD
+534 P
-547 EHDRGDHG
+547 DRG

>member
-1 MSAPIDALTQT
+1 MSVFTAAADQSICT
-12 TDAQPLPVLGRDVT
+12 PLPVLGRDVT

-80 FENSRRAVAE
+80 FENSRQTVAE
-90 FLGCREDDQV
+90 FLGCRPEGDQV
-100 VFTRSTTDSLNL
+100 IFTRSTTDSLNL

-117 PAGCEVFVFETEH
+117 PADCQVFVYETEH

-137 RDARVSYLNAPRTP
+137 RDARVTYLNAPRTP
-151 GEAVATLERALAARD
+151 AEAVETLERALADRAPSPSSLVRSSGGGAI
-166 LKGPALVC
+166 GPALVC

-184 LWPVR
+184 LWPVK

-201 VVLDAAQLAPHHP
+201 IVLDAAQLAPHHP
-214 VDIAELDVDWV
+214 VDIAGLDVDWV

-239 VLAGRADWLRDS
+239 VLAGRADWLQDA

-259 ASRKVARRSDGGVD
+259 ASRKVARRTDGGVD
-273 VEWHTTAA
+273 VEWHSTAA

-292 VYAIASACKA
+292 VHSIASACKA

-313 RERELVARVREGL
+313 REQQLVTRVREGL
-326 AEVPEVRVLSL
+326 AEVPQVKVLSL

-351 VDGWNSSHFAAALSA
+351 VEGWNSSHFAAALSA

-375 LFCAHPLVRT
+375 LFCAHPLIRT
-385 LLGGDAGDPG
+385 LLGGDPQDPG
-395 SAARLTPVPARGRST
+395 ECGAPEAEQGELPQSRTDSTGGTPSLNAIRVSFG
-410 RSGSASGPVRRTST
+410 
-424 SSGSPGPSGN
+424 
-434 SSGTAPAGTTA
+434 AGT
-445 PRTAV
+445 P
-450 ASPTAADARRSGVEA
+450 
-465 DRERRFQ
+465 
-472 VVLGVGT
+472 
-479 ERHVRVRGLDARD
+479 
-492 LADAARDDVRQV
+492 
-504 VVPGDPHH
+504 
-512 GDQIVGAGDGEDLAD
+512 
-527 AFQRRDG
+527 
-534 LGDLGDPVDAGLD
+534 D
-547 EHDRGDHG
+547 EHIERFVRAVKELVSQGARWTYRTEDGRCVPDRGAAQI

>member
-1 MSAPIDALTQT
+1 MSVVTAAADRSVCA
-12 TDAQPLPVLGRDVT
+12 PLPVLGRDVL
-26 VPLVTGGEVTYAA
+26 VPLVTGGEAVYAA

-80 FENSRRAVAE
+80 FENARKAVAD
-90 FLGCREDDQV
+90 FLGCRADDQV

-112 LAAVL
+112 LAATL
-117 PAGCEVFVFETEH
+117 PQGTRVFVFETEH

-137 RDARVSYLNAPRTP
+137 ERRADLAVTYLNAPRTP
-151 GEAVATLERALAARD
+151 RQAVDTLEKALATREPY
-166 LKGPALVC
+166 GPALVC

-189 ELAAV
+189 ELAAA

-201 VVLDAAQLAPHHP
+201 IVLDAAQLAPHHP

-225 AFSGHKLYAPFGSG
+225 AFSGHKLYAPFGAG
-239 VLAGRADWLRDS
+239 VLAGRADWLQEA

-259 ASRKVARRSDGGVD
+259 ASRKVARRADGGVD

-292 VYAIASACKA
+292 AYAIASACRA
-302 LTEAGFDRLVA
+302 LTEAGFDGLVA
-313 RERELVARVREGL
+313 REQELIARVQAGL
-326 AEVPEVRVLSL
+326 ADVPEVRILSL

-351 VDGWNSSHFAAALSA
+351 VEGWNSSHFAAALSA

-385 LLGGDAGDPG
+385 LLGSEPGDPG
-395 SAARLTPVPARGRST
+395 ECGAPEAAPGERSLNAIRVSFGAGTPDEHVDRFVRAVRELVAEGARWNYRVEDGRCVPA
-410 RSGSASGPVRRTST
+410 GSA
-424 SSGSPGPSGN
+424 GS
-434 SSGTAPAGTTA
+434 A
-445 PRTAV
+445 
-450 ASPTAADARRSGVEA
+450 
-465 DRERRFQ
+465 
-472 VVLGVGT
+472 
-479 ERHVRVRGLDARD
+479 
-492 LADAARDDVRQV
+492 
-504 VVPGDPHH
+504 
-512 GDQIVGAGDGEDLAD
+512 
-527 AFQRRDG
+527 
-534 LGDLGDPVDAGLD
+534 
-547 EHDRGDHG
+547 

>member
-1 MSAPIDALTQT
+1 MSVRPSALATASASA
-12 TDAQPLPVLGRDVT
+12 DSSVAACEPLPVLGGDVL

-49 QRVWDDVAAYAP
+49 RRVWDDIAAYAP

-80 FENSRRAVAE
+80 FENSRKDVAA

-112 LAAVL
+112 LAAVAPL
-117 PAGCEVFVFETEH
+117 GTEVFVFETEH

-137 RDARVSYLNAPRTP
+137 EQREDVTVRYLSAPRSP
-151 GEAVATLERALAARD
+151 RQAVETLEKALAGRAE
-166 LKGPALVC
+166 GPALVC

-189 ELAAV
+189 ELAAA

-201 VVLDAAQLAPHHP
+201 IVLDAAQLAPHHP
-214 VDIAELDVDWV
+214 VDIAAADVDWV
-225 AFSGHKLYAPFGSG
+225 AFSGHKLYAPFGAG
-239 VLAGRADWLRDS
+239 VLAGRADWLR
-251 EPYLAGGG
+251 EARPYLAGGG
-259 ASRKVARRSDGGVD
+259 ASRKVTRREDGGVD

-302 LTEAGFDRLVA
+302 LTEAGFEGLVA
-313 RERELVARVREGL
+313 RERQLIEKVRAGL

-346 VISFV
+346 VLSFV
-351 VDGWNSSHFAAALSA
+351 VEGWNSSHFAAALSA

-385 LLGGDAGDPG
+385 LLDSEPDEPGECGAPEAAPGERSLNAIRVSFGAGTPDEHVERFVG
-395 SAARLTPVPARGRST
+395 AVKELVRDGARWTYRTEDGRCVPAR
-410 RSGSASGPVRRTST
+410 
-424 SSGSPGPSGN
+424 
-434 SSGTAPAGTTA
+434 
-445 PRTAV
+445 
-450 ASPTAADARRSGVEA
+450 D
-465 DRERRFQ
+465 
-472 VVLGVGT
+472 
-479 ERHVRVRGLDARD
+479 
-492 LADAARDDVRQV
+492 
-504 VVPGDPHH
+504 
-512 GDQIVGAGDGEDLAD
+512 
-527 AFQRRDG
+527 
-534 LGDLGDPVDAGLD
+534 
-547 EHDRGDHG
+547 

>member
-1 MSAPIDALTQT
+1 MSARPSVIAS
-12 TDAQPLPVLGRDVT
+12 AASAASSVAACEPLPVLGGDVL

-49 QRVWDDVAAYAP
+49 RRVWDDIAAYAP

-80 FENSRRAVAE
+80 FENSRKDVAA

-112 LAAVL
+112 LAAVA
-117 PAGCEVFVFETEH
+117 PRGTEVFVFETEH

-137 RDARVSYLNAPRTP
+137 EQREDVTVRYLSAPRSP
-151 GEAVATLERALAARD
+151 RQAVETLEKALAGRAE
-166 LKGPALVC
+166 GPALVC

-189 ELAAV
+189 ELAAA

-201 VVLDAAQLAPHHP
+201 IVLDAAQLAPHHP
-214 VDIAELDVDWV
+214 VDIAAADVDWV
-225 AFSGHKLYAPFGSG
+225 AFSGHKLYAPFGAG
-239 VLAGRADWLRDS
+239 VLAGRADWLRAAR
-251 EPYLAGGG
+251 PYLAGGG
-259 ASRKVARRSDGGVD
+259 ASRKVTRRDDGGVD

-292 VYAIASACKA
+292 VYAIASACRA
-302 LTEAGFDRLVA
+302 LTEAGFEGLVA
-313 RERELVARVREGL
+313 RERELIEKVRAGL

-346 VISFV
+346 VLSFV
-351 VDGWNSSHFAAALSA
+351 VEGWNSSHFAAALSA

-385 LLGGDAGDPG
+385 LLDSEPDEPG
-395 SAARLTPVPARGRST
+395 ECGAPEAAPGERSLNAI
-410 RSGSASGPVRRTST
+410 RVSFG
-424 SSGSPGPSGN
+424 
-434 SSGTAPAGTTA
+434 AGT
-445 PRTAV
+445 P
-450 ASPTAADARRSGVEA
+450 DEHVE
-465 DRERRFQ
+465 RF
-472 VVLGVGT
+472 
-479 ERHVRVRGLDARD
+479 
-492 LADAARDDVRQV
+492 
-504 VVPGDPHH
+504 
-512 GDQIVGAGDGEDLAD
+512 VGAVKELVREGARWSYRTEDG
-527 AFQRRDG
+527 RCV
-534 LGDLGDPVDAGLD
+534 P
-547 EHDRGDHG
+547 DRG

>member
-1 MSAPIDALTQT
+1 MSACPSAVETHT
-12 TDAQPLPVLGRDVT
+12 PLPVLGSDVT

-49 QRVWDDVAAYAP
+49 KRVWDDVAAYAP

-80 FENSRRAVAE
+80 FETSRKEIAA

-112 LAAVL
+112 LAAAV
-117 PAGCEVFVFETEH
+117 PTGTEVFVFETEH

-137 RDARVSYLNAPRTP
+137 EQREDTPVTYLSAPRSP
-151 GEAVATLERALAARD
+151 RQAVETLEKALAGRD
-166 LKGPALVC
+166 GGPALVC

-189 ELAAV
+189 ELAAA

-201 VVLDAAQLAPHHP
+201 IVLDAAQLAPHHP
-214 VDIAELDVDWV
+214 VDIAEADVDWV
-225 AFSGHKLYAPFGSG
+225 AFSGHKLYAPFGAG
-239 VLAGRADWLRDS
+239 VLAGRADWLR
-251 EPYLAGGG
+251 EARPYLAGGG
-259 ASRKVARRSDGGVD
+259 ASRKVARRDDGGVD

-292 VYAIASACKA
+292 VYSIASACKA
-302 LTEAGFDRLVA
+302 LTEAGFDGLVA
-313 RERELVARVREGL
+313 RERQLIAKVREGL
-326 AEVPEVRVLSL
+326 AEVPQVRLLSL

-346 VISFV
+346 VLSFV

-385 LLGGDAGDPG
+385 LLDSEPDEPGECGAPEAAPGERSLNAIRVSFGAG
-395 SAARLTPVPARGRST
+395 TPDEHVERFVRAVKELV
-410 RSGSASGPVRRTST
+410 RSGAKWDYRTEDGRCVPVS
-424 SSGSPGPSGN
+424 
-434 SSGTAPAGTTA
+434 
-445 PRTAV
+445 
-450 ASPTAADARRSGVEA
+450 
-465 DRERRFQ
+465 
-472 VVLGVGT
+472 
-479 ERHVRVRGLDARD
+479 
-492 LADAARDDVRQV
+492 
-504 VVPGDPHH
+504 
-512 GDQIVGAGDGEDLAD
+512 
-527 AFQRRDG
+527 
-534 LGDLGDPVDAGLD
+534 
-547 EHDRGDHG
+547 

>member
-1 MSAPIDALTQT
+1 MSAAVTPT
-12 TDAQPLPVLGRDVT
+12 TTAAVTDPSDPSDPACLAPLPVLGREVS

-80 FENSRRAVAE
+80 FENARATVAS
-90 FLGCREDDQV
+90 FLGCRAGDQV

-112 LAAVL
+112 LASAL

-137 RDARVSYLNAPRTP
+137 RDARVTYLDAPRTP
-151 GEAVATLERALAARD
+151 ADAVTTLERALADRD
-166 LKGPALVC
+166 PYGPALVC

-189 ELAAV
+189 ELAAA

-201 VVLDAAQLAPHHP
+201 IVLDAAQLAPHHP
-214 VDIAELDVDWV
+214 VSVAELDVDWI

-239 VLAGRADWLRDS
+239 VLAGRADWLREA

-259 ASRKVARRSDGGVD
+259 ASRKVSRRADGGVD
-273 VEWHTTAA
+273 VEWHDSAA

-302 LTEAGFDRLVA
+302 LTEAGFDDLVA
-313 RERELVARVREGL
+313 RERYLIGLVRAGL
-326 AEVPEVRVLSL
+326 AQVPEVRVLSL

-385 LLGGDAGDPG
+385 LLGTDPQDPG
-395 SAARLTPVPARGRST
+395 ECGAPEAAPGERSLNAI
-410 RSGSASGPVRRTST
+410 RVSFG
-424 SSGSPGPSGN
+424 
-434 SSGTAPAGTTA
+434 AGT
-445 PRTAV
+445 P
-450 ASPTAADARRSGVEA
+450 
-465 DRERRFQ
+465 
-472 VVLGVGT
+472 
-479 ERHVRVRGLDARD
+479 
-492 LADAARDDVRQV
+492 
-504 VVPGDPHH
+504 
-512 GDQIVGAGDGEDLAD
+512 
-527 AFQRRDG
+527 
-534 LGDLGDPVDAGLD
+534 D
-547 EHDRGDHG
+547 EHVERFVRAVKELVADGARWNYRTEDGRCVPDTTASA

>member
-1 MSAPIDALTQT
+1 MSASLNAAVAT
-12 TDAQPLPVLGRDVT
+12 TVTAVDPACAEPLAVLGRDVT

-80 FENSRRAVAE
+80 FEQSRVTVAE
-90 FLGCREDDQV
+90 FLDCRPADQV

-117 PAGCEVFVFETEH
+117 PADCQVFVFETEH

-137 RDARVSYLNAPRTP
+137 VDAQVTYLNAPRTP
-151 GEAVATLERALAARD
+151 AEAVATLERALADRD
-166 LKGPALVC
+166 PYGPALVC

-184 LWPVR
+184 LWPVK
-189 ELAAV
+189 ELAAA

-201 VVLDAAQLAPHHP
+201 IVLDAAQLAPHHP
-214 VDIAELDVDWV
+214 VSVQELDVDWI

-239 VLAGRADWLRDS
+239 VLAGRADWLQ
-251 EPYLAGGG
+251 EAQPYLAGGG
-259 ASRKVARRSDGGVD
+259 ASRKVARREDGGVD

-292 VYAIASACKA
+292 VYSIASACKA
-302 LTEAGFDRLVA
+302 LTEAGFENLVA
-313 RERELVARVREGL
+313 RERHLIAKVREGL
-326 AEVPEVRVLSL
+326 AEVPAVRILSL

-385 LLGGDAGDPG
+385 LLGSEPQAQGECGAPEAAPGERSLNAIRVSFGAG
-395 SAARLTPVPARGRST
+395 TPDEHVERFVRAVKELVADGAKWQYRTEEGRCVPA
-410 RSGSASGPVRRTST
+410 V
-424 SSGSPGPSGN
+424 
-434 SSGTAPAGTTA
+434 
-445 PRTAV
+445 
-450 ASPTAADARRSGVEA
+450 
-465 DRERRFQ
+465 
-472 VVLGVGT
+472 
-479 ERHVRVRGLDARD
+479 
-492 LADAARDDVRQV
+492 
-504 VVPGDPHH
+504 
-512 GDQIVGAGDGEDLAD
+512 
-527 AFQRRDG
+527 
-534 LGDLGDPVDAGLD
+534 
-547 EHDRGDHG
+547 

>member
-1 MSAPIDALTQT
+1 MSVSTAAVDQSVCA
-12 TDAQPLPVLGRDVT
+12 PLPVLGADVT
-26 VPLVTGGEVTYAA
+26 VPLVTGGDVTYAA

-80 FENSRRAVAE
+80 FESSRVTVAE
-90 FLGCREDDQV
+90 FLGCRADDQV

-112 LAAVL
+112 LAAAL
-117 PAGCEVFVFETEH
+117 PADCQVFVFETEH

-137 RDARVSYLNAPRTP
+137 RDARVTYLDAPRTP
-151 GEAVATLERALAARD
+151 DQAVATLERALAGREPY
-166 LKGPALVC
+166 GPALVC

-184 LWPVR
+184 LWPVK
-189 ELAAV
+189 ELAAA

-201 VVLDAAQLAPHHP
+201 IVLDAAQLAPHHP

-239 VLAGRADWLRDS
+239 VLAGRADWLLAA

-259 ASRKVARRSDGGVD
+259 ASRKVARRTDGGVD

-292 VYAIASACKA
+292 VYSIAAACKA

-313 RERELVARVREGL
+313 REQQLVTRVREGL
-326 AEVPEVRVLSL
+326 AGVPEVKVLSL

-351 VDGWNSSHFAAALSA
+351 VEGWNSSHFAAALSA

-385 LLGGDAGDPG
+385 LLGSEPQDPG
-395 SAARLTPVPARGRST
+395 ECGAPEAAPGERSLNAI
-410 RSGSASGPVRRTST
+410 RVSFG
-424 SSGSPGPSGN
+424 
-434 SSGTAPAGTTA
+434 AGT
-445 PRTAV
+445 P
-450 ASPTAADARRSGVEA
+450 
-465 DRERRFQ
+465 
-472 VVLGVGT
+472 
-479 ERHVRVRGLDARD
+479 
-492 LADAARDDVRQV
+492 
-504 VVPGDPHH
+504 
-512 GDQIVGAGDGEDLAD
+512 
-527 AFQRRDG
+527 
-534 LGDLGDPVDAGLD
+534 D
-547 EHDRGDHG
+547 EHVERFLGAVRELVSKGARWTYRTEEGRCVPDRGAAQV